1 MIRPHLELMA
11 WLGAC
16 QKGDDEV
23 WLRAYA
29 FEGVEKGE
37 GGGGMTRSLNCDFD
51 DLMIIEM
58 IKECIHINS
67 FYMLAFDIQS
77 YVCSA

>member
-37 GGGGMTRSLNCDFD
+37 GGGGMMRLLNCDFD
-51 DLMIIEM
+51 DLMILEM
-58 IKECIHINS
+58 IKRVH
-67 FYMLAFDIQS
+67 S
-77 YVCSA
+77 YK